1 MSRRRAEDQRWI
13 DFPPLWPERPAGGED
28 GRGRAADERPAVVLT
43 TPIPRTGRG
52 PRPRVLRIVTGGRA
66 R

>member
-1 MSRRRAEDQRWI
+1 MGRRRAEDHRWI
-13 DFPPLWPERPAGGED
+13 DFPPLWPERPDGDE
-28 GRGRAADERPAVVLT
+28 GRGRLAEQRPEVVLT
-43 TPIPRTGRG
+43 TAIPRTGRG